1 MTQFPY
7 LRYTNRDRPH
17 PFYSVAGLFQTLL
30 FHLCDPA
37 GPTGPTGLTGRSEGA
52 LAAGG
57 IAPHDR
63 RYVLVKSEVKFNTAQ
78 STGRYAYLVLLP
90 VAVSQKMLLETRR
103 FFLGKTTTTTNKPIT
118 LF

>member
-37 GPTGPTGLTGRSEGA
+37 GLTGQFEGA

-63 RYVLVKSEVKFNTAQ
+63 RYVLVKPEVKSNTVQ

-90 VAVSQKMLLETRR
+90 VAVSRKLLLET
-103 FFLGKTTTTTNKPIT
+103 
-118 LF
+118 